1 MPDIGQAHSSL
12 RTDLSALPFTPYM
25 RHLCLLLVLL
35 CAAPSAFAQ
44 ISIDRADMPN
54 ANDTFRY
61 SESDNM
67 LGIID
72 LNDTGP
78 AHTWDYSHLASITQR
93 VDTFVD
99 PIFGTPLIYNVTFSN
114 IFDIEH
120 FATIAQRNPLAAQMG
135 FGPIQLTDVYDYYR
149 EEDGFWA
156 NVGMGATINAV
167 PLTSTME
174 PRDFIYQFPLTFGD
188 SYSGFSQYG
197 FEIPTFGYF
206 GSKRDRTTV
215 VDGYGT
221 ISTRYGTFEAIRVK
235 STSNLIDTIS
245 FNGFGFEQPRP
256 TEVEVKWLAKGIRTP
271 LLRVVARQFQG
282 QDQINTVEYLD
293 SLRGYTPGSGV
304 GMAGP
309 TQPDSFSVVP
319 NPATDRIL
327 LRSIRLNGPVAIRL
341 TDLSGRTVA
350 TLSATAQAHTAV
362 VHIPA
367 HIGHGLYLLHVPGHA
382 PQRLLVQGR

>member
-1 MPDIGQAHSSL
+1 MRNLSSFLLMMALATAAH
-12 RTDLSALPFTPYM
+12 
-25 RHLCLLLVLL
+25 
-35 CAAPSAFAQ
+35 AQ
-44 ISIDRADMPN
+44 IIIDRTDMPN
-54 ANDTFRY
+54 TNDTFRY

-78 AHTWDYSHLASITQR
+78 GYIWDYSNLSSVTQR

-114 IFDIEH
+114 IFDMDH

-135 FGPIQLTDVYDYYR
+135 FGPIQLTEVYDFYR
-149 EEDGFWA
+149 ETDEFWA

-174 PRDFIYQFPLTFGD
+174 PRDFIYEFPLTFGD

-206 GSKRDRTTV
+206 GSKRDRSTV

-221 ISTRYGTFEAIRVK
+221 ITTRYGTFEAIRVK

-271 LLRVVARQFQG
+271 LLRVVSRQLQG

-293 SLRGYTPGSGV
+293 SLRGFTPGSGV
-304 GMAGP
+304 GVNDPIA
-309 TQPDSFSVVP
+309 DASVSISP
-319 NPATDRIL
+319 NPATDR
-327 LRSIRLNGPVAIRL
+327 VAVRASVLQGTVVCRI
-341 TDLSGRTVA
+341 TDLSGREVDTMTVDARDRTA
-350 TLSATAQAHTAV
+350 TIMLPPSMNNG
-362 VHIPA
+362 I
-367 HIGHGLYLLHVPGHA
+367 YLLHISGLL
-382 PQRLLVQGR
+382 PQRLVVQGR

>member
-1 MPDIGQAHSSL
+1 MHQPRSNCQAHLWRLLQTPSMRSLSSFL
-12 RTDLSALPFTPYM
+12 LMMALATAV
-25 RHLCLLLVLL
+25 H
-35 CAAPSAFAQ
+35 AQ
-44 ISIDRADMPN
+44 IIIDRTDMPN
-54 ANDTFRY
+54 TNDTFRY

-78 AHTWDYSHLASITQR
+78 GYTWDYSNLSSVTQR

-114 IFDIEH
+114 IFDMDH

-135 FGPIQLTDVYDYYR
+135 FGPIQLTEVYDFYR
-149 EEDGFWA
+149 ETDEFWA

-174 PRDFIYQFPLTFGD
+174 PRDFIYEFPLTFGD

-206 GSKRDRTTV
+206 GSKRDRSTV

-221 ISTRYGTFEAIRVK
+221 ITTRYGTFEAIRVK

-271 LLRVVARQFQG
+271 LLRVVSRQFQG

-293 SLRGYTPGSGV
+293 SLRGFTPGSGV
-304 GMAGP
+304 GVNDPIA
-309 TQPDSFSVVP
+309 DASVSISP
-319 NPATDRIL
+319 NPATDR
-327 LRSIRLNGPVAIRL
+327 VAVRASVLQGTVVCRI
-341 TDLSGRTVA
+341 TDLSGREVDTMTVDARDRTA
-350 TLSATAQAHTAV
+350 TIMLPPSMNNG
-362 VHIPA
+362 I
-367 HIGHGLYLLHVPGHA
+367 YLLRISGLL
-382 PQRLLVQGR
+382 PQRLVVQGR